1 MALFNVALC
10 LAVLAFVIAAVLAH
24 RLRKSHPTT
33 HASIDPGS
41 TEWHPFWLFR
51 LLSSARWRQLSQGLK
66 LGALVAMTSL
76 AASIAILLFMALRF
90 AATGGGL

>member
-33 HASIDPGS
+33 HTSIDHGS

-51 LLSSARWRQLSQGLK
+51 LLSPARWRQLSQGLK

-90 AATGGGL
+90 AATGGSL